1 MTPSEIVTVASET
14 VQALSHAVSGR
25 TFVKSIKKLVDAL
38 ARVPDYSSAAFS
50 SQEIAQLQLAA
61 EQTIAAVE
69 LRIETGDDNGTVQL
83 ELARSVYE
91 LRLKVEDINR
101 WRRHYLGH

>member
-1 MTPSEIVTVASET
+1 MTPSEIVTVASEAA
-14 VQALSHAVSGR
+14 QALSQAAPGR
-25 TFVKSIKKLVDAL
+25 IFMKSIMKIVDAL
-38 ARVPDYSSAAFS
+38 SRVPDYSHAAFS

-83 ELARSVYE
+83 ELARAIYE
-91 LRLKVEDINR
+91 LRRELEDINR
-101 WRRHYLGH
+101 WREHYLSR